1 MMESKNPELDA
12 ESKARRQARMA
23 ILAQADSDE
32 LQRLWRT
39 LDLDPECT
47 VLRGPEAGLVAL
59 RGRIG
64 GGGAPFNF
72 GEATI
77 TRTTI
82 RLGNGAVGHAVMLG
96 RDETKVKLAA
106 VIDALAIDDAYAEK
120 IEATI
125 IQPLRQML
133 AAADEKRRAETAA
146 TKVDFFTMVR
156 GED

>member
-1 MMESKNPELDA
+1 MPEHNLEPDNRR
-12 ESKARRQARMA
+12 KQLRQARMA
-23 ILAQADSDE
+23 ILAQANGKE
-32 LQRLWRT
+32 LQRLWST
-39 LDLDPECT
+39 LDLDPECE
-47 VLRGPEAGLVAL
+47 VLRGPEVGLVAL

-64 GGGAPFNF
+64 GGGSPFNF

-82 RLGNGAVGHAVMLG
+82 RLGSGAIGHAVMLG

-106 VIDALAIDDAYAEK
+106 VIDALAVDDQTAAR
-120 IEATI
+120 IEEAI
-125 IQPLRQML
+125 IQPLKAVIDAR
-133 AAADEKRRAETAA
+133 DKKRRAETAA